1 MSLRP
6 SIDEHRSGCVKCFVC
21 AVCSMA
27 VFTRRPIP
35 YGLALPENWVPLDT
49 QHEFELVPLNPDS
62 MEFHLVSSEFLR
74 TSKHTIKDIFRL
86 QNIHLWNKFIW
97 SALFLV
103 SWLLVC
109 FLYERIL
116 LVGMCFVRA
125 QLVVGVLHERS
136 WLSVC
141 VLHERSSP
149 SIR

>member
-1 MSLRP
+1 MNITNVASRAL
-6 SIDEHRSGCVKCFVC
+6 STS
-21 AVCSMA
+21 VCSMA

-97 SALFLV
+97 SAL
-103 SWLLVC
+103 LLNGRLAVGV
-109 FLYERIL
+109 FSLRAQL
-116 LVGMCFVRA
+116 LVGV
-125 QLVVGVLHERS
+125 
-136 WLSVC
+136 
-141 VLHERSSP
+141 
-149 SIR
+149 